1 LLAGLGIGLSPLGLG
16 MFGGAT
22 PALASGTALPAVLG
36 RPATMSRL
44 AQSAALLTAARAG
57 RRLLVAGERGI
68 VLWSDDQGQQWTQ
81 ARVPV
86 QVSLTAMGFA
96 NEREGWAA
104 GHFGVLLRTQ
114 DAGQTW
120 SLAMDGTRAAQLLLQ
135 GASDD
140 AQRRAAQRQ
149 IEQGA
154 DKPFFDL
161 ALSDG
166 RLLAVGAYGL
176 AVEGRADSSSA
187 TFTALGTRLPNPRQL
202 HLYAVRAFGSR
213 VFMAGEQGLLLRS
226 VDGGA
231 NFETLPSPYKGSFF
245 GLLLLG
251 DSTVLAY
258 GLRGN
263 IWRSPDH
270 GATWQQVP
278 NPSSQSLGAGIT
290 LNDGSVV
297 LLAQGGDLLIS
308 RNQAQSFQR
317 IAATQPFPA
326 ATLVAAADERQLVLG
341 GLRGIQRHTLN

>member
-1 LLAGLGIGLSPLGLG
+1 MIRRRLLQGIGVGLSPWGSV
-16 MFGGAT
+16 
-22 PALASGTALPAVLG
+22 LASPGLPSVLG
-36 RPATMSRL
+36 RPAATSRL
-44 AQSAALLTAARAG
+44 APSAALLTAARAG
-57 RRLLVAGERGI
+57 RRLLLAGERGI

-81 ARVPV
+81 ASVPV
-86 QVSLTAMGFA
+86 QLSLTALGFV

-104 GHFGVLLRTQ
+104 GHFGALLRTQ

-120 SLAMDGTRAAQLLLQ
+120 TLVMDGGRAAQLLSQ
-135 GASDD
+135 AAADD
-140 AQRRAAQRQ
+140 AQRRMAQRQ

-161 ALSDG
+161 ALAEG

-176 AVEGRADSSSA
+176 ALQGRADGSEG
-187 TFTALGTRLPNPRQL
+187 FTALGARLNNPRQL
-202 HLYAVRAFGSR
+202 HLYAVRAAGSR
-213 VFMAGEQGLLLRS
+213 VYIAGEQGLLLRS

-231 NFETLPSPYKGSFF
+231 SFEPLPSPYKGSFF

-270 GATWQQVP
+270 GQSWQQVA
-278 NPSSQSLGAGIT
+278 NPLPVSLGAGIA
-290 LNDGSVV
+290 LSDGSVV
-297 LLAQGGDLLIS
+297 LLAQNGDLLVS
-308 RNQAQSFQR
+308 RNQGQSFER
-317 IAATQPFPA
+317 RPAAQPFPA

-341 GLRGIQRHTLN
+341 GLRGIHRQALS